1 MLLFGPTCKLK
12 TSYISI
18 QVWNASV
25 PEWVNEPNQT
35 VWTGSLKKKSNIFIS
50 TILLEWLCVS
60 MTYKINPH
68 PPHYF
73 VTLSKLKESRFFSYH
88 PPTFSDNVILYDVF
102 FLDGVLYLFYFLRVR
117 KPS

>member
-60 MTYKINPH
+60 IWKDDIQDK
-68 PPHYF
+68 PPPSPLLCHSF
-73 VTLSKLKESRFFSYH
+73 KTK
-88 PPTFSDNVILYDVF
+88 
-102 FLDGVLYLFYFLRVR
+102 R
-117 KPS
+117 K